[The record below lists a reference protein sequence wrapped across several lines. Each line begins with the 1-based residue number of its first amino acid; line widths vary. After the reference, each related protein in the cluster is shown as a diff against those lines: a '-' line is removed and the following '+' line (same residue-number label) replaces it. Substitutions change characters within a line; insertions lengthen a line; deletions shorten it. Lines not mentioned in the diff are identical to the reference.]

1 MSIHWWGTFGLLLVF
16 TYYVYSCSEHPH
28 ASLWVNI
35 QFPFSVSGIAHLVT
49 VGVSD
54 FVGNCHVLYEPFHRE
69 SPQQCYGSCSHPT
82 PLSTLDTVNL
92 VSQTPKTVLSV
103 SSDRGCPCLA
113 PYLREGASSFPP
125 LRTISH
131 LDFFMLRW
139 VRSVPTF
146 RIVLIINGY

>member
-1 MSIHWWGTFGLLLVF
+1 MSSANRDILTSF
-16 TYYVYSCSEHPH
+16 P
-28 ASLWVNI
+28 SLI
-35 QFPFSVSGIAHLVT
+35 PFIFSF
-49 VGVSD
+49 SD
-54 FVGNCHVLYEPFHRE
+54 CHDR
-69 SPQQCYGSCSHPT
+69 
-82 PLSTLDTVNL
+82 
-92 VSQTPKTVLSV
+92 TPKTVLSV

-146 RIVLIINGY
+146 RIVLIINGYWILSKAFYATTEIIIWFLFFSLIMWYITLMICKYWRILASLGQIPTWSGCIIFSGLLESSVC